1 MLTQHSNY
9 QCDFDINFPT
19 KRQIKM
25 TLSTKLLNLNKQP
38 FVLRNI
44 TTNN

>member
-1 MLTQHSNY
+1 MLTQRSNY

-25 TLSTKLLNLNKQP
+25 TLSTLKEL
-38 FVLRNI
+38 
-44 TTNN
+44 